1 MRKGEYVLMSLLKK
15 MLLSLICALLLLSPI
30 AAFPAI
36 ASEQQPIVYVIPVE
50 GTVNA
55 SLLRYLQRAFAVA
68 EASKAEAI
76 ILQINTPGGLLS
88 SAFEI
93 SDLIWNS
100 TIPVYSYV
108 RFNALSAGAF
118 LALSSRALFMAPG
131 SVIGAAEPRTLDGQ
145 AADAKVLSAWEAR
158 MRAVAER
165 QGKDPEVA
173 AAMVRMEIAI
183 PSLDTPYTLLT
194 LTYREARNIQF
205 TDGIFDS
212 TSELLAE
219 LDLAQAVTRT
229 VGLAPAE
236 VLARIITNPAVA
248 TIFIA
253 IGIAALSIAVMTG
266 DFLLPG
272 GIGIAAFALF
282 FGGHIFAGLAGREVV
297 FLFAAGLFLLVIEAF
312 IPSFGV
318 IGVAGLAA
326 VSVSVAWAAAATGQG
341 WRMLAI
347 AAVTA
352 AVLVLIALRFLKRSP
367 AWSQI
372 VLKYSESKSLGYV
385 GPSDASGL
393 VGATGITITPLRPA
407 GIAEISGKRMD
418 VVSDGSFISAA
429 TQVVVTKTEGT
440 RIVVRPQ

>member
-1 MRKGEYVLMSLLKK
+1 MSLPRK
-15 MLLSLICALLLLSPI
+15 MLLSLICAVLLLLPMVALP
-30 AAFPAI
+30 AA
-36 ASEQQPIVYVIPVE
+36 ASEQQPIVYVIPIE
-50 GTVNA
+50 GTVDA

-88 SAFEI
+88 ASFEI
-93 SDLIWNS
+93 SDLIWAS
-100 TIPVYSYV
+100 PLPVYSYV

-118 LALSSRALFMAPG
+118 LALSSRALYMAPG
-131 SVIGAAEPRTLDGQ
+131 SAIGAAEPRTLDGQ
-145 AADAKVLSAWEAR
+145 AADEKVLSAWEAR
-158 MRAVAER
+158 MRAAAER

-173 AAMVRMEIAI
+173 AAMVRMSIVI
-183 PSLDTPYTLLT
+183 PDLDAADTLLT

-205 TDGIFDS
+205 ADGIFDS
-212 TSELLAE
+212 IPELLAE
-219 LDLAQAVTRT
+219 LDLANAVTRT
-229 VGLAPAE
+229 VELAPAE
-236 VLARIITNPAVA
+236 VLARVITNPVVA

-253 IGIAALSIAVMTG
+253 VGIAALSIAVMTG

-272 GIGIAAFALF
+272 GVGIAAFALF

-318 IGVAGLAA
+318 IGVAGLSA
-326 VSVSVAWAAAATGQG
+326 VSISVAWAAAATGQG

-347 AAVTA
+347 AAVV
-352 AVLVLIALRFLKRSP
+352 AVVLIIITLRFVKRSS

-372 VLKYSESKSLGYV
+372 VLKYSESKDLGYV
-385 GPSDASGL
+385 GPSDASDM
-393 VGATGITITPLRPA
+393 VGATGTTITPLRPA
-407 GIAEISGKRMD
+407 GLAEINGKRMD
-418 VVSDGSFISAA
+418 VVSEGSFIPAV
-429 TQVVVTKTEGT
+429 TQVVVVKTEGT

>member
-1 MRKGEYVLMSLLKK
+1 MSVRKW
-15 MLLSLICALLLLSPI
+15 MLLSLSLTLLLLPLLS
-30 AAFPAI
+30 FPAV
-36 ASEQQPIVYVIPVE
+36 ASGQQPVVYVIPVE
-50 GTVNA
+50 GTVDA

-76 ILQINTPGGLLS
+76 ILEINTPGGLLS
-88 SAFEI
+88 SSFEI
-93 SDLIWNS
+93 SDLIWAS
-100 TIPVYSYV
+100 KIPVYSYV

-118 LALSSRALFMAPG
+118 LALSSRALYMAPG
-131 SVIGAAEPRTLDGQ
+131 SAIGAAEPRTMDGQ
-145 AADAKVLSAWEAR
+145 TADEKVLSAWEAR

-165 QGKDPEVA
+165 QGKDPEIA
-173 AAMVRMEIAI
+173 AAMVRMEVAI
-183 PSLDTPYTLLT
+183 PDVDEADTLLT
-194 LTYREARNIQF
+194 LTYREDKDIQF
-205 TDGIFDS
+205 ADGIFDS
-212 TSELLAE
+212 IPELLAE
-219 LDLAQAVTRT
+219 LGLADAMTRT

-236 VLARIITNPAVA
+236 VLARFITNPVVA

-297 FLFAAGLFLLVIEAF
+297 FLFAAGLFLLIIEAF

-318 IGVAGLAA
+318 IGVAGFSA
-326 VSVSVAWAAAATGQG
+326 VSVSVAWSAAATGQG
-341 WRMLAI
+341 WRMLAV
-347 AAVTA
+347 AALTA
-352 AVLVLIALRFLKRSP
+352 VVLVLIALRFLKRSP

-385 GPSDASGL
+385 GPSDVSSL
-393 VGATGITITPLRPA
+393 VGAIGTTITPLRPA
-407 GIAEISGKRMD
+407 GLADINGKRMD
-418 VVSDGSFISAA
+418 VVSDGSFVAAA
-429 TQVVVTKTEGT
+429 TQIVVVKTEGT

>member
-1 MRKGEYVLMSLLKK
+1 
-15 MLLSLICALLLLSPI
+15 MLLSLSLTLLLLPLLS
-30 AAFPAI
+30 FPAV
-36 ASEQQPIVYVIPVE
+36 ASGQQPVVYVIPVE
-50 GTVNA
+50 GTVDA

-76 ILQINTPGGLLS
+76 ILEINTPGGLLS
-88 SAFEI
+88 SSFEI
-93 SDLIWNS
+93 SDLIWAS
-100 TIPVYSYV
+100 KIPVYSYV

-118 LALSSRALFMAPG
+118 LALSSRALYMAPG
-131 SVIGAAEPRTLDGQ
+131 SAIGAAEPRTMDGQ
-145 AADAKVLSAWEAR
+145 TADEKVLSAWEAR

-165 QGKDPEVA
+165 QGKDPEIA
-173 AAMVRMEIAI
+173 AAMVRMEVAI
-183 PSLDTPYTLLT
+183 PDVDEADTLLT
-194 LTYREARNIQF
+194 LTYREAKDIQF
-205 TDGIFDS
+205 ADGIFDS
-212 TSELLAE
+212 IPELLAE
-219 LDLAQAVTRT
+219 LGLADAMTRT

-236 VLARIITNPAVA
+236 VLARFITNPVVA

-297 FLFAAGLFLLVIEAF
+297 FLFAAGLFLLIIEAF

-318 IGVAGLAA
+318 IGVAGFSA
-326 VSVSVAWAAAATGQG
+326 VSVSVAWSAAATGQG
-341 WRMLAI
+341 WRMLAV
-347 AAVTA
+347 AALTA
-352 AVLVLIALRFLKRSP
+352 VVLVLIALRFLKRSP

-385 GPSDASGL
+385 GPSDVSSL
-393 VGATGITITPLRPA
+393 VGAIGTTITPLRPA
-407 GIAEISGKRMD
+407 GLADINGKRMD
-418 VVSDGSFISAA
+418 VVSDGSFVAAA
-429 TQVVVTKTEGT
+429 TQIVVVKTEGT